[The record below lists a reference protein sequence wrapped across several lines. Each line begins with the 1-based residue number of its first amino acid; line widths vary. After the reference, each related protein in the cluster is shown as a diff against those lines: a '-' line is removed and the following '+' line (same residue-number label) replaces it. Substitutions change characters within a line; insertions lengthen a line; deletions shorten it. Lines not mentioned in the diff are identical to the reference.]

1 MSGGRRAGRFVV
13 AVGVLIVAGAV
24 GLAPEAARAGQADPG
39 VRAGQVES
47 AAWPG
52 RSGAAGAAVRA
63 GSGDRAEGGPAVVR
77 TDAGRVRGRVT
88 EEGRRFLGI
97 PYARQPVGALRWRE
111 PRPVVPWHG
120 VRAATGF
127 GNRCVQTASWD
138 PGYEKPSHTEDCLA
152 LNVYA
157 PAGDRGAAGA
167 RTPVDVRRPVLVW
180 LHGGGLTAG
189 AGEDVVPER
198 FARAT
203 GTVVVTVNYRLG
215 ALGFLGSPALD
226 GEASDGVSGNYGL
239 LDQQAALRW
248 VRTNIGRFGGD
259 PRRVTVAG
267 ESAGGRSV
275 CTHLASPTGRGLFRA
290 AVVQSGAYDDC
301 AGRTRRQAAGD
312 GAAFARKAGCPDPA
326 AALVCL
332 RRKPAKDLLAVQAGF
347 DWGPVVGGRFLPVQ
361 PAAAFERG
369 SAAKVPVLNGANTD
383 EGTLFAFAQFDG
395 QGRPLAAE
403 RYPAVLDETYG
414 PALAERVM
422 RRYPLARYSTPS
434 HAFAATIGDQLFAC
448 PALRL
453 DRSLAGRGPVY
464 AYEFA
469 DRTSP
474 PFASLRDR
482 GTDFAFGATHVNE
495 VQYLFQHFG
504 LRSPLN
510 AEQRALARQMTAYWG
525 SFIHSGV
532 PRADGAPP
540 APDQRTHPG
549 ATLSLRTGSAG
560 GTTIDK
566 GVHRAHHCALWD
578 PAAPR

>member
-1 MSGGRRAGRFVV
+1 MA
-13 AVGVLIVAGAV
+13 AVGVLMVAGAV
-24 GLAPEAARAGQADPG
+24 GFAPEAARAGQPG
-39 VRAGQVES
+39 RDGQVVSAGWAAQAGQ
-47 AAWPG
+47 AGQAG
-52 RSGAAGAAVRA
+52 RTAQAGAGERGERA
-63 GSGDRAEGGPAVVR
+63 GSGGAGGSVVVR

-88 EEGRRFLGI
+88 DEGRRFLGI
-97 PYARQPVGALRWRE
+97 PYARQPVGALRWKE
-111 PRPVVPWHG
+111 PRPVAPWHG
-120 VRAATGF
+120 VRAATEF

-157 PAGDRGAAGA
+157 PAGRAGPA
-167 RTPVDVRRPVLVW
+167 RTTDDARRPVLVW

-198 FARAT
+198 FARTT

-215 ALGFLGSPALD
+215 ALGFLASPALD

-248 VRTNIGRFGGD
+248 VRANIGRFGGD

-290 AVVQSGAYDDC
+290 AVIQSGAYDNC
-301 AGRTRRQAAGD
+301 AGRTRRQAAVD
-312 GAAFARKAGCPDPA
+312 GAAFAGKAGCPDA
-326 AALVCL
+326 ATALACL
-332 RRKPAKDLLAVQAGF
+332 RRKPAKDLLAAQAAF
-347 DWGPVVGGRFLPVQ
+347 DWGPVVGGNFLPVQ
-361 PAAAFERG
+361 PEEAFERG

-395 QGRPLAAE
+395 KGRPLTAE
-403 RYPAVLDETYG
+403 RYPAVLEERYG
-414 PALAERVM
+414 AGLAERVA
-422 RRYPLARYSTPS
+422 RRYPLGRYPS
-434 HAFAATIGDQLFAC
+434 PTHALAATIGDQLFAC

-474 PFASLRDR
+474 PFASLRDL

-549 ATLSLRTGSAG
+549 DTLSLRTGSAG
-560 GTTIDK
+560 GTTLDPA
-566 GVHRAHHCALWD
+566 VHRAHHCALWD
-578 PAAPR
+578 AAAPR